1 MAKTRRMTPARQ
13 REPRAEGPAGPMAA
27 EIPERRCIASGEVL
41 GTDKLVRF
49 VVDPGGTVVPDL
61 AGSLPGRGLWVRADA
76 DHVAQAVV
84 KRLFARAAK
93 GTAKAEETLTFQV
106 EAGLAKRCGDLV
118 GLAQRAGQVVTGFE
132 KVRSAVASGRAAVLI
147 AASDGAPGGRDKL
160 RGMAR
165 AAPLAQSLTVAEL
178 SLALGRENVV
188 HAALDPGGLAQR
200 FLTENARLQ
209 GFRGSQGAIVAN

>member
-1 MAKTRRMTPARQ
+1 
-13 REPRAEGPAGPMAA
+13 MAA
-27 EIPERRCIASGEVL
+27 EIPERRCIASGDVL

-49 VVDPGGTVVPDL
+49 VVDPGGIVVPDL
-61 AGSLPGRGLWVRADA
+61 TGALPGRGLWVRADA
-76 DHVAQAVV
+76 DHVAQAVA

-93 GTAKAEETLTFQV
+93 GTANADETLTSQV
-106 EAGLAKRCGDLV
+106 EAGLAKRCGDLL
-118 GLAQRAGQVVTGFE
+118 GLARRAGQVVTGFE
-132 KVRSAVASGRAAVLI
+132 NVRSAVASGRAAVLV
-147 AASDGAPGGRDKL
+147 AASDGAPGGSDKL

-165 AAPLAQSLTVAEL
+165 APPLAQSLTVGEL
-178 SLALGRENVV
+178 SLALGRGNVV

>member
-1 MAKTRRMTPARQ
+1 
-13 REPRAEGPAGPMAA
+13 MAA
-27 EIPERRCIASGEVL
+27 EIPERRCIASGAVL

-49 VVDPGGTVVPDL
+49 VVDPGGMVVPDL
-61 AGSLPGRGLWVRADA
+61 GGTLPGRGLWVRADA
-76 DHVAQAVV
+76 NHVAQAVA
-84 KRLFARAAK
+84 KRLFTRAAK
-93 GTAKAEETLTFQV
+93 ATANADESLTSQV
-106 EAGLAKRCGDLV
+106 EAGLAKRCGDLL
-118 GLAQRAGQVVTGFE
+118 GLAQRAGHVVTGFE
-132 KVRSAVASGRAAVLI
+132 KVRGAVGSGRAAVLI

-160 RGMAR
+160 RGMATT
-165 AAPLAQSLTVAEL
+165 APLAQSLTVSEL